1 MGSVADFEALNQLR
15 SQTLR
20 QIREMVSEESAL
32 WARYFNGQNAA
43 ELVAEIETNRA
54 RFRAL
59 WEQHERVRQAMSD
72 AGFMPPPVQSED
84 FPLEDPIRH
93 KTEERLRSEVESARA
108 EYYLAS
114 QEFRFFAAQG
124 TGLPAPDGNLR
135 AKQIAAFHSSALHK
149 YTSAIRRF
157 NTFLADGKLPG
168 E

>member
-1 MGSVADFEALNQLR
+1 MIAVGDFEALNHLR

-20 QIREMVSEESAL
+20 QIREMVSEEAAL
-32 WARYFNGQNAA
+32 WTRYFNGQTAA
-43 ELVAEIETNRA
+43 ELVAEIESNRA

-72 AGFMPPPVQSED
+72 AGFMPPTVQSED
-84 FPLEDPIRH
+84 SPVEDPIRH
-93 KTEERLRSEVESARA
+93 KTEERLRAEVESARA
-108 EYYLAS
+108 EYDLAS
-114 QEFRFFAAQG
+114 TEFRFFAAQG
-124 TGLPAPDGNLR
+124 TGLPAPDGNLH

-157 NTFLADGKLPG
+157 NAFLADGKLPG

>member
-1 MGSVADFEALNQLR
+1 MRPVADFEALNHLR

-20 QIREMVSEESAL
+20 QIREMVSEEGAL

-54 RFRAL
+54 RFRSL
-59 WEQHERVRQAMSD
+59 WEQHERVRQTMFD
-72 AGFMPPPVQSED
+72 AGFMPPAVPSED
-84 FPLEDPIRH
+84 FPLEDPSRH
-93 KTEERLRSEVESARA
+93 KTEEQLKSDVESARA

-114 QEFRFFAAQG
+114 QEFRCFAAQG

-149 YTSAIRRF
+149 YTGAIRRF
-157 NTFLADGKLPG
+157 NAFLADGKLPG

>member
-1 MGSVADFEALNQLR
+1 MADFEALNHVR

-20 QIREMVSEESAL
+20 QIREMVSEEAVL
-32 WARYFNGQNAA
+32 WARYFDGQNTT
-43 ELVAEIETNRA
+43 ELIAEIETHRA

-59 WEQHERVRQAMSD
+59 WEQHERVRQDMAD
-72 AGFMPPPVQSED
+72 AGFMPPPGQSED
-84 FPLEDPIRH
+84 PPVEDPKRRKI
-93 KTEERLRSEVESARA
+93 EERLRSEVESARA

-135 AKQIAAFHSSALHK
+135 AKQIAAFHSAALHK